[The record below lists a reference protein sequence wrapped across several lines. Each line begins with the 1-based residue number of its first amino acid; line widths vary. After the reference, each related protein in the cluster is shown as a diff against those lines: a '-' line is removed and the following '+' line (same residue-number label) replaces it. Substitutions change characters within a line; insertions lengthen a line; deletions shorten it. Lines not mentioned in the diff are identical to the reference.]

1 MKKSLKL
8 LTALGSSFPPNKK
21 PHTHTHTKNNILLE
35 SLPTFTPKN
44 SPVIVASIPNMEHM
58 GQLVEEFS

>member
-21 PHTHTHTKNNILLE
+21 PHTHTHQKQHIAGIFTNIY
-35 SLPTFTPKN
+35 PKN